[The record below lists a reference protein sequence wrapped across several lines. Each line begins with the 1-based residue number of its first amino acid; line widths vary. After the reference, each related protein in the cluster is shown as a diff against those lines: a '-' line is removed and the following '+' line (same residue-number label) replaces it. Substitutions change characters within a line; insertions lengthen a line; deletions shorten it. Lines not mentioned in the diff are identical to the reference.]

1 MENTRV
7 GWMVPHGSEKMG
19 RICHRFEILMPFDE
33 DQFWMYIK
41 DKQVT
46 KKTFRRQVCSACCAQ
61 VARTNLESRGLSGT

>member
-61 VARTNLESRGLSGT
+61 VAGTNLESRGLSGT